1 MSVNVHTEWAPLREV
16 IVGNIGN
23 WTEIH
28 PDFSFLLFFHEN
40 IKDPLI
46 QKSINLQKKLVEQRQ
61 EDLDGL
67 ADLLKSNDIIVHRP
81 LPLEIID
88 KFKTQEFEDFPSPCD
103 NPREQFLIIG
113 DEIIETSCQ
122 WRRRYFE
129 NDLLK
134 PVLYEYFNEGA
145 KWTSSPRPIMGLNSF
160 DFSHLDKSTPGIDWD
175 NLSNDPDEYE
185 IMFDGA
191 QCLKFGKDIVFNVS
205 TKNHELGYEW
215 LKRHL
220 GCKFNLH
227 MVRITDHH
235 LDGMFLPLRP
245 GTLLIN
251 PISMNKKLDLLP
263 EPLKS
268 WDTLIVPEEHKEKY
282 PEESILLASSN
293 INVNVLSIN
302 EKQLLVFQ
310 ETGREYSPLIRTLER
325 SGFEP
330 IPVQLRHSRLF
341 GGGIHCATLDTVR
354 DDSAED
360 YFN

>member
-1 MSVNVHTEWAPLREV
+1 MSVNIHTEWGPLKEV
-16 IVGNIGN
+16 IVGNIGQ
-23 WTEIH
+23 WAKIH

-40 IKDPLI
+40 IKDALI
-46 QKSINLQKKLVEQRQ
+46 QNSVDLQKKLVEQRQ

-67 ADLLKSNDIIVHRP
+67 AQTLKSLGITVHRP
-81 LPLEIID
+81 LGLENID
-88 KFKTQEFEDFPSPCD
+88 KFKTPEFEDFPSPCD
-103 NPREQFLIIG
+103 NPRDQFLVIG
-113 DEIIETSCQ
+113 NEIIETSCQ

-129 NDLLK
+129 NDLMK
-134 PVLYEYFNEGA
+134 PILYHYFKRGA
-145 KWTSSPRPIMGLNSF
+145 KWTCAPRPIMGLNSF
-160 DFSHLDKSTPGIDWD
+160 DFSNIEKGTPGIDWD
-175 NLSNDPDEYE
+175 NLSFDPDSYE

-205 TKNHELGYEW
+205 TKNHELGVEW

-220 GCKFNLH
+220 GDKFNIH

-251 PISMNKKLDLLP
+251 PKSMGDKLDLLP
-263 EPLKS
+263 EPLKK
-268 WDTLIVPEEHKEKY
+268 WDTLVVPEEHKEEY
-282 PEESILLASSN
+282 PEGSILLASSN

-302 EKQLLVFQ
+302 EKQMLVFQ
-310 ETGREYSPLIRTLER
+310 ESGTEYSALVKTLER

-354 DDSAED
+354 DDSPED
-360 YFN
+360 YFS